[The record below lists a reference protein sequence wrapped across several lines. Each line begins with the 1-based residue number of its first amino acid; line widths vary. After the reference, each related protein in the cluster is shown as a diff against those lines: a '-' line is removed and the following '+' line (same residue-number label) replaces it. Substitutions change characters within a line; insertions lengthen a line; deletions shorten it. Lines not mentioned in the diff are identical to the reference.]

1 MSWQGFPVSAVMKQE
16 DQLPAMSEAALV
28 EVLSNSLYPGAE
40 KNSVVMVLAY
50 CQAAHL
56 DPMLKPVHIVP
67 IWNTK
72 AKKMQDTVMPGIGL
86 YRIQAARTGQYAG
99 ISDPE
104 YGPPIT
110 AKLGGVDVTY
120 PEWCRV
126 TVKRQMSNGL
136 VAEFTANERWLEN
149 YATAGKDTIAPN
161 TMWKRRAFAQL
172 AKCAEAQALRK
183 AFPEVGSAPT
193 ADEMEGK
200 TFEEAPRDVS
210 PQRQQEPEPEAL
222 PPYSDDLLKENI
234 AKWQPLVD
242 ANRTSPEHLIA
253 TISSKYTLSPA
264 QIEKIQNLKAIDGD
278 AA

>member
-1 MSWQGFPVSAVMKQE
+1 MSAVMKQA
-16 DQLPAMSEAALV
+16 DHLPAISEDALV
-28 EVLSNSLYPGAE
+28 EVLSGSLYPGAAH
-40 KNSVVMVLAY
+40 NSVVMVLAY
-50 CQAAHL
+50 CKAAQL

-67 IWNTK
+67 IYQK
-72 AKKMQDTVMPGIGL
+72 GRGMVDTVMPGIGL

-136 VAEFTANERWLEN
+136 VAEFTASERWLEN
-149 YATAGKDTIAPN
+149 YATASKDTVAPN
-161 TMWKRRAFAQL
+161 SMWKRRAFAQL

-200 TFEEAPRDVS
+200 TFDEAPRDVT
-210 PQRQQEPEPEAL
+210 PQPSAVKEPAPN
-222 PPYSDDLLKENI
+222 PDYSDEKFESMLPT
-234 AKWQPLVD
+234 WQGGIDQGKTNPD
-242 ANRTSPEHLIA
+242 TLIA
-253 TISSKYTLSPA
+253 FLQSRYTLSDS
-264 QIEKIQNLKAIDGD
+264 QIDRIKRMEPIDGD

>member
-1 MSWQGFPVSAVMKQE
+1 MSAVIKHAEHMPAISE
-16 DQLPAMSEAALV
+16 DALV
-28 EVLSNSLYPGAE
+28 EVLSGSLYPGAAH
-40 KNSVVMVLAY
+40 NSVVMVLAY
-50 CQAAHL
+50 CKAAQL

-67 IWNTK
+67 IYQK
-72 AKKMQDTVMPGIGL
+72 GRGMVDVVMPGIGL

-104 YGPPIT
+104 YGPSIT
-110 AKLGGVDVTY
+110 AKLAGVDVTY

-149 YATAGKDTIAPN
+149 YATASKDTAAPN
-161 TMWKRRAFAQL
+161 AMWKRRAFAQL

-200 TFEEAPRDVS
+200 AFEEPARDVS
-210 PQRQQEPEPEAL
+210 PRQQAQPEPEAL
-222 PPYSDDLLKENI
+222 PAYSDDLLTENI
-234 AKWQPLVD
+234 VKWQPLID
-242 ANRTSPEHLIA
+242 SNRTSPEHLIA

-264 QIEKIQNLKAIDGD
+264 QIEKITNLKAIDGD

>member
-1 MSWQGFPVSAVMKQE
+1 MSAVMKQ
-16 DQLPAMSEAALV
+16 DDNTPAMSEAALV
-28 EVLSNSLYPGAE
+28 EVLSSSLYPGAE

-67 IWNTK
+67 IWNSKT
-72 AKKMQDTVMPGIGL
+72 KKMQDTVMPGIGL

-99 ISDPE
+99 ISEPE
-104 YGPPIT
+104 YGPSVT
-110 AKLGGVDVTY
+110 AKLSGVEVTY

-136 VAEFTANERWLEN
+136 VAEYTANERWLEN
-149 YATAGKDTIAPN
+149 YATSSKDTAAPN
-161 TMWKRRAFAQL
+161 AMWKRRAFAQL

-200 TFEEAPRDVS
+200 AFEEPARDVS
-210 PQRQQEPEPEAL
+210 PRQQVQPESEAL
-222 PPYSDDLLKENI
+222 PVYSDDLLTENI
-234 AKWQPLVD
+234 VKWQPLID
-242 ANRTSPEHLIA
+242 SNRTSPEHLIA

-264 QIEKIQNLKAIDGD
+264 QIEKITNLKALDGD

>member
-1 MSWQGFPVSAVMKQE
+1 MSAVMKQA
-16 DQLPAMSEAALV
+16 DHLPAISEDALV
-28 EVLSNSLYPGAE
+28 EVLSGSLYPGAAH
-40 KNSVVMVLAY
+40 NSVVMVLAY
-50 CQAAHL
+50 CKAAQL

-234 AKWQPLVD
+234 TKWQPLVD

>member
-1 MSWQGFPVSAVMKQE
+1 MSAVMKQA
-16 DQLPAMSEAALV
+16 DHLPAISEDALV
-28 EVLSNSLYPGAE
+28 EVLSGSLYPGAAH
-40 KNSVVMVLAY
+40 NSVVMVLAY
-50 CQAAHL
+50 CKAAQL

-67 IWNTK
+67 IYQK
-72 AKKMQDTVMPGIGL
+72 GRGMVDTVMPGIGL

-104 YGPPIT
+104 YGPTIT
-110 AKLGGVDVTY
+110 ATLGGIEVSY

-149 YATAGKDTIAPN
+149 YATASKDTVAPKS
-161 TMWKRRAFAQL
+161 MWKRRAFAQL

-200 TFEEAPRDVS
+200 IFDEAPRDVS
-210 PQRQQEPEPEAL
+210 PQRPQEPEPEAL

-234 AKWQPLVD
+234 EKWRPLID
-242 ANRTSPEHLIA
+242 AGRTNPEHIIA
-253 TISSKYTLSPA
+253 NVRSKYSLRED
-264 QIEKIQNLKAIDGD
+264 QIETIHNLKAIDGD